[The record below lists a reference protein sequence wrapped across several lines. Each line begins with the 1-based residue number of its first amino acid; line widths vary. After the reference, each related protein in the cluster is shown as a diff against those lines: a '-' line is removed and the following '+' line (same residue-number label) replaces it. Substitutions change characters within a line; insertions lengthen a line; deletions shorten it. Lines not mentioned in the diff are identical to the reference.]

1 MTRWSVRHADLLD
14 IAADG
19 LLCSANPSLNLSG
32 GIGGAILLKY
42 GDVMQTFLHEQL
54 RAQGVRTV
62 PPGTVVTS
70 PPFGLP
76 HRAVAHAVAIDV
88 FYETNAD
95 LIWNSYQTAFTHL
108 AAAGCRSVA
117 ASCLGCGY
125 GRFPASDFAAVA
137 RRLFASSIPNLDQV
151 TLATTNRELAE
162 VLEQVAVE
170 SLVARQIEGFE
181 NAELKARIK
190 ECLIPVQKQRRV
202 WEWARAEPEYSLWI
216 IANLGERNIGIA
228 YADEDAM
235 HFPGSPWGLVFL
247 DQDSTGPASNWFRTL
262 EECFAEF

>member
-14 IAADG
+14 IVADG

-42 GDVMQTFLHEQL
+42 GDAMQTFLHEQL

-62 PPGTVVTS
+62 PPGTVVLS

-76 HRAVAHAVAIDV
+76 HRDVAHAVAIDV

-95 LIWNSYQTAFTHL
+95 LIWSTYQTAFAQL
-108 AAAGCRSVA
+108 SAAGCRSIA

-125 GRFPASDFAAVA
+125 GRFPPADFAAVA
-137 RRLFASSIPNLDQV
+137 RRLFATDIPNVDQV

-162 VLEQVAVE
+162 ALEAVL
-170 SLVARQIEGFE
+170 L
-181 NAELKARIK
+181 
-190 ECLIPVQKQRRV
+190 
-202 WEWARAEPEYSLWI
+202 
-216 IANLGERNIGIA
+216 ANLRER
-228 YADEDAM
+228 
-235 HFPGSPWGLVFL
+235 SRK
-247 DQDSTGPASNWFRTL
+247 GPNSRSDPSY
-262 EECFAEF
+262 